1 MEYLL
6 PVLFL
11 MMQCSH
17 TRALDT
23 LPAPIN
29 VSMDSRNFRHELI
42 WAPGPG
48 TPPGTYYRVYSRID
62 RRRRPKQKDFKKTS
76 GVLKLKNETA
86 YKISVAAVYN
96 HANHSLESLESKA
109 LEFTA
114 FKDTRIDTPWLS
126 LVGGDHRL
134 ELNISLPKAH
144 QSAKIEDILKFY
156 DAKVTVTWQKAGDP
170 KPSSMDMTNSSM
182 VLGNLEAGMNY
193 CVTVHLRIRINPNT
207 RRSRCVY
214 ASTSH
219 PEPSMGPRV
228 LGIAVPLLVLV
239 VVVTVALLVG
249 LHYTGFLCG
258 IKAHVP
264 AVLLMVLNHVYLVTP
279 ERTIPDPVYF
289 SPKAAKR
296 EGTGLQDDD
305 DDDEEEDEED
315 ADKGEHMYFNRAA
328 DLSSDSDSQDAPG
341 GSPGSSCG
349 RACPAAGRGLMAAEW
364 SLPGSRCQP
373 DLRGHSVQ
381 GPVTLDKDLHG
392 VQGGAM
398 SQGAWS
404 KEAESVDERCK
415 EEEEEEEEEEEGD
428 VNLFSLTLLNSGNI
442 NLCSATFGGFKEATD
457 HETALDDAPRVALRP
472 RHEPEPHRALGS
484 LQAQSR
490 TPSDT
495 EEVLLSI
502 LGSEQP
508 HRGETEPSREGTSC
522 SDLISDGGEMEE
534 EEEPEEEYSSG
545 YMGR

>member
-17 TRALDT
+17 TGALDT

-48 TPPGTYYRVYSRID
+48 TPPGTYYRVYSRIS
-62 RRRRPKQKDFKKTS
+62 RRRPKPKVFKKTS
-76 GVLKLKNETA
+76 GVLKLKNYPK
-86 YKISVAAVYN
+86 YKISVMAVYN
-96 HANHSLESLESKA
+96 HSNHSLESLESKA
-109 LEFTA
+109 LEFNA
-114 FKDTRIDTPWLS
+114 FQDTRIDPPWLC

-144 QSAKIEDILKFY
+144 KSAKIEDILKFY
-156 DAKVTVTWQKAGDP
+156 DAKVTITWQKAGDHRT
-170 KPSSMDMTNSSM
+170 SSMDMTNSSM

-193 CVTVHLRIRINPNT
+193 CVRVHLRIRTNPNT
-207 RRSRCVY
+207 RPSRCVY
-214 ASTSH
+214 ASTSD

-239 VVVTVALLVG
+239 VVGTVALLVG

-258 IKAHVP
+258 IQAHVP
-264 AVLLMVLNHVYLVTP
+264 AVLLMVLSHVYLVTP

-289 SPKAAKR
+289 SPKAAKHD
-296 EGTGLQDDD
+296 GTGLQDDD
-305 DDDEEEDEED
+305 EDEEEDEED

-349 RACPAAGRGLMAAEW
+349 RACPTVGSGLMAAEW
-364 SLPGSRCQP
+364 PMPGSHRQP
-373 DLRGHSVQ
+373 DIRGHSVQ

-392 VQGGAM
+392 IQGGAM
-398 SQGAWS
+398 SQAAWS
-404 KEAESVDERCK
+404 KEAVSVDERWK
-415 EEEEEEEEEEEGD
+415 EEEEGEGGD
-428 VNLFSLTLLNSGNI
+428 VNLFSLTLLKEDNSGNI
-442 NLCSATFGGFKEATD
+442 NRCSAIFGGFKEATD
-457 HETALDDAPRVALRP
+457 HETELDDAPRVALRP
-472 RHEPEPHRALGS
+472 RHEPEPHRTPSS

-508 HRGETEPSREGTSC
+508 HRGETERSREGTSC
-522 SDLISDGGEMEE
+522 SDLISYGGEMAE

>member
-1 MEYLL
+1 MGR
-6 PVLFL
+6 PF
-11 MMQCSH
+11 
-17 TRALDT
+17 TRLARG
-23 LPAPIN
+23 PP
-29 VSMDSRNFRHELI
+29 
-42 WAPGPG
+42 WGPG
-48 TPPGTYYRVYSRID
+48 LLALLYGGVCYCSAGGPLCAGRGSGWTRSCGGGRMVTDPLRGATRQRPPPRQDVPRSNREDAPPVVAASEPSTLTPRVLSHRKTLLSA
-62 RRRRPKQKDFKKTS
+62 RLSSVTLLLGPNLSARLSSVTLLLGPTCPLGSPPSPCCWAQPQKDFKKTS

-239 VVVTVALLVG
+239 VVVTVVLLVG

-258 IKAHVP
+258 IKAHVARRTAGP
-264 AVLLMVLNHVYLVTP
+264 VSVLSNPYLLLN
-279 ERTIPDPVYF
+279 
-289 SPKAAKR
+289 
-296 EGTGLQDDD
+296 
-305 DDDEEEDEED
+305 
-315 ADKGEHMYFNRAA
+315 
-328 DLSSDSDSQDAPG
+328 DLS
-341 GSPGSSCG
+341 
-349 RACPAAGRGLMAAEW
+349 LK
-364 SLPGSRCQP
+364 SLSNPY
-373 DLRGHSVQ
+373 L
-381 GPVTLDKDLHG
+381 
-392 VQGGAM
+392 
-398 SQGAWS
+398 
-404 KEAESVDERCK
+404 
-415 EEEEEEEEEEEGD
+415 
-428 VNLFSLTLLNSGNI
+428 LLNDLSLKSLSNP
-442 NLCSATFGGFKEATD
+442 CSLMTC
-457 HETALDDAPRVALRP
+457 L
-472 RHEPEPHRALGS
+472 
-484 LQAQSR
+484 
-490 TPSDT
+490 
-495 EEVLLSI
+495 
-502 LGSEQP
+502 
-508 HRGETEPSREGTSC
+508 
-522 SDLISDGGEMEE
+522 
-534 EEEPEEEYSSG
+534 
-545 YMGR
+545 